1 MKILYG
7 ILKLPLWISVVVF
20 IKVFEKLLDII
31 EYCEKKGKK
40 E

>member
-31 EYCEKKGKK
+31 EYCEKKGEK